1 MVEHTIE
8 LIDKSHHGDKVAR
21 DRLVEENLGLVWSI
35 VKRFAGRGH
44 DMEDLFQIGTIGL
57 IKAIDKF
64 DISFDVKFSTYAV
77 PMIMGEIKRFLRD
90 DGMIKMSRS
99 IKENAYKIKS
109 AEERIRKEEG
119 REPTVEEVEETT
131 GLAKEE
137 ILMVMEA
144 CVEVDSIYRSV
155 YSDGENEIC
164 LVDKL
169 TDKRNENENTIN
181 RLVLQSLLE
190 DLEEKERNLIIL
202 RYFQDKTQTETAQKL
217 GISQVQVSRLEKRI
231 LLRMRGKLG

>member
-137 ILMVMEA
+137 ILMAMEA

-169 TDKRNENENTIN
+169 TDKQNENENTIN

>member
-1 MVEHTIE
+1 MVEHTIK
-8 LIDKSHHGDKVAR
+8 LIDKSHHGDKEAR

-35 VKRFAGRGH
+35 VRRFANRGYEL
-44 DMEDLFQIGTIGL
+44 EDLFQIGSIGL
-57 IKAIDKF
+57 MKAIDKF
-64 DISFDVKFSTYAV
+64 DISYEVKFSTYAV

-99 IKENAYKIKS
+99 IKENAYKIKGV
-109 AEERIRKEEG
+109 EEKIRHKEG
-119 REPTVEEVEETT
+119 REPTLEEIKEAT
-131 GLAKEE
+131 GLEKED
-137 ILMVMEA
+137 ILMAMDA

-155 YSDGENEIC
+155 YSGDENEIC
-164 LVDKL
+164 LADKL
-169 TDKRNENENTIN
+169 TDKRNENEDTIN

-190 DLEEKERNLIIL
+190 GLEEKERDLINL

-231 LLRMRGKLG
+231 LLRMRGKLA